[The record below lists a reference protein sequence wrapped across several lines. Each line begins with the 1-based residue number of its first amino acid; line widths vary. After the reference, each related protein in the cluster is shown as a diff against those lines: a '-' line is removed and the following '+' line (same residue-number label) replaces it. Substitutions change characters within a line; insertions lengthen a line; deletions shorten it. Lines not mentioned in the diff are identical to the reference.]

1 MAGPAKIIVW
11 REEFVAARGGRFER
25 SSGCK
30 SRRCRRSDCCRQ
42 QPGQV
47 RSRVAFRATRT
58 VRAGPDAVK
67 EVRDLTKQRRG
78 RLRIRDGEFGSG
90 FVIGLRHHQTRRYDG
105 QSPSP

>member
-58 VRAGPDAVK
+58 VRPGPDAVK
-67 EVRDLTKQRRG
+67 EVRDLTNTTLLSIFLLSYVIFSKMTCRG
-78 RLRIRDGEFGSG
+78 VGRPTL
-90 FVIGLRHHQTRRYDG
+90 
-105 QSPSP
+105 